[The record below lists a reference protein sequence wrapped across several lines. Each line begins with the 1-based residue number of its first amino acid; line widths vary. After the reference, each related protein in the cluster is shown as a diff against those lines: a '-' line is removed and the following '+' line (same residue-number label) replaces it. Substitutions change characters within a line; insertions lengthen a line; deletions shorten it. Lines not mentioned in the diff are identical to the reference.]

1 MNLEHH
7 YWYFKQALPVHL
19 CKDIVAY
26 GLKHT
31 AGTAIIRGFSTG
43 NQTRDLKKNPL
54 NKQEIKKLHKIRNS
68 NVSWLDDPWIYK
80 EIHPYINEANR
91 NAGWNF
97 EWDWSESI
105 QFTHYRLNY
114 HYDWHRDSSEKPY
127 NDPNNKN
134 RVGKIRKLSATVA
147 LSPPEDYRGGNLE
160 FNFGNSIK
168 SKATVC
174 EEAKSQGSIIVF
186 PSFMFHRVT
195 PVTKGTRYS
204 LVLWQLG
211 EPFK

>member
-7 YWYFKQALPVHL
+7 YWYFKQVLPVHL

-31 AGTAIIRGFSTG
+31 AGTAIVRGLSTG
-43 NQTRDLKKNPL
+43 NETRDLKKNPL
-54 NKQEIKKLHKIRNS
+54 SKQEIKKLHKIRNS
-68 NVSWLDDPWIYK
+68 NISWLDDPWIYK

-97 EWDWSESI
+97 EWDWSETI
-105 QFTHYRLNY
+105 QFTHYRLIY

-127 NDPNNKN
+127 DDPNNKN
-134 RVGKIRKLSATVA
+134 SVGKIRKLSATVA

-211 EPFK
+211 EPCK

>member
-1 MNLEHH
+1 MNLEYN
-7 YWYFKQALPVHL
+7 YWHFKQALPVHL
-19 CKDIVAY
+19 CKDIVTY

-31 AGTAIIRGFSTG
+31 ADTAITG
-43 NQTRDLKKNPL
+43 NQQRDLGQNPL
-54 NKQEIKKLHKIRNS
+54 SKKEIKKLHRLRNS
-68 NVSWLDDPWIYK
+68 HVSWLDDPWLYK

-97 EWDWSESI
+97 EWDCSESI

-114 HYDWHRDSSEKPY
+114 HYDWHRDSAEKSY
-127 NDPNNKN
+127 DDPTDKN
-134 RVGKIRKLSATVA
+134 RMGKIRKLSATIS

-174 EEAKSQGSIIVF
+174 EEIKPQGSIVVF

-211 EPFK
+211 KPLK